1 MVNRMC
7 RMPAQLFELGN
18 KRNDGPVAS
27 QGGLVEPVTWQLAM
41 HMGSGVMQAS
51 DTLDDRS
58 ERSGC
63 GDPGPLPPP
72 IDTLARSIAT
82 LEPHRNGF
90 TTMSVLMNSQA
101 RARLNRSQ

>member
-1 MVNRMC
+1 MIMLDRMC

-18 KRNDGPVAS
+18 KGNGGPVAS
-27 QGGLVEPVTWQLAM
+27 YEGLAELVTWQLAM
-41 HMGSGVMQAS
+41 HMEPGVMQAS

-72 IDTLARSIAT
+72 IDTWHEVS
-82 LEPHRNGF
+82 
-90 TTMSVLMNSQA
+90 
-101 RARLNRSQ
+101 RLWSRTGTALRRCQCS